1 MESKQ
6 KGKNNIKIKAKN
18 RLTARNAF
26 HMGILTIWV
35 FIFQD
40 PTVTPRFHREVKSS

>member
-18 RLTARNAF
+18 KINCKKCLP
-26 HMGILTIWV
+26 HGDSHDLGIHFSGSHSYPKV
-35 FIFQD
+35 
-40 PTVTPRFHREVKSS
+40 S